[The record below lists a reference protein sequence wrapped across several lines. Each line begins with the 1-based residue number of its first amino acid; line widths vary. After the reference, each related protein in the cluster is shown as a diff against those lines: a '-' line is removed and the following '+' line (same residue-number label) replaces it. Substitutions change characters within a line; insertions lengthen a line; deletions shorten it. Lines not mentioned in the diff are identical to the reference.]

1 MSIFPRRD
9 VYALGVVLRSFFV
22 CICLVCL
29 WSLWACSGW
38 VKKKDLERPPVPLE
52 KQSFRWNGLTFIA
65 VDEGQVPDLT
75 VFSKDALKRTA
86 SSNLAF
92 LEVAIKQK
100 NGTEE
105 KALFPWFIKSN
116 KVLLQLID
124 EVQQE
129 GLQDFNAALRQ
140 RFTFYRLQ
148 IPVNQPETTM
158 APGSVLVTGYFQP
171 ELSASYSRTEQYT
184 YPIYAPPPDLV
195 QVDLQDFDKTLPAKT
210 IFGRVVG
217 NRLTPYYT
225 RAEIEQGAL
234 PMNTPVLAWLASPVQ
249 GLMLHI
255 QGSGILVFPNGD
267 RRFVHY
273 AANNGHS
280 YRSVGAWLVEHGI
293 LPLEQV
299 SWQSIEA
306 WAKANPERF
315 LQASFTNPRYI
326 FFRFEE
332 DGPLGV
338 TGRRLEPRY
347 SIALDREI
355 YGLGGLFLLYI
366 EGFEGEPFASL
377 VFHQDV
383 GSAIQG
389 PHRVD
394 LYVGEGYEAGELAGK
409 LKNMGRLFLLLSKD
423 DPND

>member
-1 MSIFPRRD
+1 MILRR
-9 VYALGVVLRSFFV
+9 L
-22 CICLVCL
+22 CCLVLLMAATACAPVQREVTPPL
-29 WSLWACSGW
+29 PAGPQPEHAFNLGEVRFVQVQADRIPALTSLSREGLKRAANANRTF
-38 VKKKDLERPPVPLE
+38 LEAALIKQTGAMERAFLARLLKANLTLE
-52 KQSFRWNGLTFIA
+52 ALIEQ
-65 VDEGQVPDLT
+65 PDCDDIT
-75 VFSKDALKRTA
+75 VFNQKLHRQFVFYAPEDTTGLKDAPK
-86 SSNLAF
+86 
-92 LEVAIKQK
+92 
-100 NGTEE
+100 
-105 KALFPWFIKSN
+105 
-116 KVLLQLID
+116 D
-124 EVQQE
+124 
-129 GLQDFNAALRQ
+129 AA
-140 RFTFYRLQ
+140 
-148 IPVNQPETTM
+148 
-158 APGSVLVTGYFQP
+158 SVLVTGYFQP
-171 ELSASYSRTEQYT
+171 ELSASEVRTQEYT
-184 YPIYAPPPDLV
+184 YPLYATPSNLL
-195 QVDLQDFDKTLPAKT
+195 QADLQDFDKTLPART

-234 PMNTPVLAWLASPVQ
+234 PVNTPVLAWLASPVE

-255 QGSGILVFPNGD
+255 QGSGILVFPNGE

-280 YRSVGAWLVEHGI
+280 YRSVGKWLVEQGI

-326 FFRFEE
+326 FFRFEK

-338 TGRRLEPRY
+338 TGRRLEPMH
-347 SIALDREI
+347 SIALDRDI
-355 YGLGGLFLLYI
+355 YGLGGLFLLCI
-366 EGFEGEPFASL
+366 DGFNGGQPFASL

-394 LYVGEGYEAGELAGK
+394 LYVGEGHEAGNMAGR
-409 LKNMGRLFLLLSKD
+409 LKNTGRLFLLLPQD
-423 DPND
+423 GPND